1 MNKNGSV
8 LFFDLDGLK
17 KINDTYGHEIGDL
30 AIKTEAQVLK
40 AAFRETDLVGRL
52 SGDEFCVIA
61 PGFPERKVHE
71 LRNKLILLNKSFS
84 EKNELP
90 FILSISVGCKEFNQE
105 ESDLQILLSQADEK
119 LYVEKAKKHSKK
131 KKGLFKRK

>member
-1 MNKNGSV
+1 MKKFIEETISFKITV
-8 LFFDLDGLK
+8 VDGK
-17 KINDTYGHEIGDL
+17 TNSKGVIDCRNGHEIGDL

-71 LRNKLILLNKSFS
+71 RSS
-84 EKNELP
+84 
-90 FILSISVGCKEFNQE
+90 
-105 ESDLQILLSQADEK
+105 
-119 LYVEKAKKHSKK
+119 
-131 KKGLFKRK
+131 